1 MQTRLYSTIA
11 MLGAAPETRGS
22 IAAVVESYR
31 AHGLFTRNGVLYRP
45 AQVCVPRYGA
55 GLAIHRVLKLT
66 PEEYAE
72 RQVERLLPPP
82 ASGLFGLHT
91 MNRAGDLTVVD
102 AFARR
107 RRI

>member
-1 MQTRLYSTIA
+1 M
-11 MLGAAPETRGS
+11 RG
-22 IAAVVESYR
+22 
-31 AHGLFTRNGVLYRP
+31 GVLYRP

-55 GLAIHRVLKLT
+55 GIAIHRVLKLT
-66 PEEYAE
+66 PQHYAE
-72 RQVERLLPPP
+72 RQVERLLPSR

-102 AFARR
+102 AFVRR